1 MATTFAPEFVTDT
14 YKTMTDSFTETMRT
28 AMKFNEETAR
38 FWTDNLTRNA
48 DEFRNRSQ
56 KLVDEMAPFGKTNFE
71 RYQKNL
77 DEQMQRTVNFVRD
90 AMQTMQPNKPAEST
104 ERFMNMWKDQFET
117 VRESMDTFAKANM
130 DLARTW
136 TEFFQTAGS
145 NVANATAKAV
155 NHGNQGNQ
163 GKPNQGPQKN

>member
-1 MATTFAPEFVTDT
+1 MATTFAPDFVTDT

-56 KLVDEMAPFGKTNFE
+56 KLVDELAPFGKTNFE

-77 DEQMQRTVNFVRD
+77 DEQMQRTVNFFRD
-90 AMQTMQPNKPAEST
+90 AMQSLQPTRPAETT
-104 ERFMNMWKDQFET
+104 ERFLSMWKDQFET

-130 DLARTW
+130 DLAKTW
-136 TEFFQTAGS
+136 TEFFQTAGA

-155 NHGNQGNQ
+155 NQ
-163 GKPNQGPQKN
+163 GKPNHGGQKN